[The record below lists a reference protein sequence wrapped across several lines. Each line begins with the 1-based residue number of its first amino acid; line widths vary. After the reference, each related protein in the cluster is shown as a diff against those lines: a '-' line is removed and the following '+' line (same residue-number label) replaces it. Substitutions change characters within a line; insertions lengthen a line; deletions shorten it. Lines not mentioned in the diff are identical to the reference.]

1 MGCAASRRASRLS
14 YLWKT
19 GAVVDPCADDLGG
32 ESDTDNA
39 AFDAWDA
46 MEQAEEL
53 DFIDQ
58 QLRQHDMERLLM
70 QRFPTRGTSMPSP
83 RDAYSYWASLVS
95 ALPYENDGFVLSP
108 PYTLRKARALYA
120 YLKRPDAR
128 PLPRRCVYE
137 VLIAACK
144 LFEEQAAASG
154 SLIQLA
160 APETRAERL
169 LVCGDTHGQ
178 LQDVLV
184 IFEEHGLPAPGNAYL
199 FNGDIADRGQNATEI
214 FVLLLA
220 FKLAC
225 PSILHMN
232 RGNHEQR
239 DLNERPF
246 ANGGGFAWELRAKYP
261 HDERLIDVFQHFFMQ
276 LPLASVVGQWALV
289 IHGGLFREPGVTLE
303 EIRRIDGCRQPPS
316 VLETREDTLLFDAL
330 WSDPH
335 DGDGVVA
342 SDNRGG
348 VSIQFGKDMTKA
360 FCERNGVQSV
370 IRSHQLPKR
379 KRGYEIQHDAM
390 LLTIFSASNYGG
402 VCGNRGGV
410 LVFDHKGPAEVKEF
424 YAPPLETY
432 RQVCELRVLDSC
444 RGRMDRWMV
453 VARLGTAGRAHRQR
467 QRSLDYDLRK
477 ASAVV
482 GVKSLW
488 DCVLLRHDARGA
500 AQLQFRPCAIAPV
513 AKQTAPTRCAPS
525 PPRKPIGADVI
536 TAPAPVIK
544 QLTNGE
550 LASPGGAMQQ
560 SKGQLA
566 GHTRTKQFSKGELP
580 SPLGPKQHTKGDLPS
595 PRSTKPHP
603 KGEPAS
609 PSSPSQDLSLSD
621 ERQTGRPAQ
630 RDTPARR
637 ESSGLFRLSRM
648 PPLNWPGFAS
658 TYPPH
663 ARAHSMSPRLPVSAR
678 SVSVRLDDGA
688 GRGHLQ
694 RAMTNQEIGGKG
706 GATRLKRHSLVSVP
720 LRLSLINRSS
730 SSSASGRWSRVSES
744 GERRAFSPGAK
755 RRVDRVVYYEE
766 EDMLQKVDDDILS
779 AMRMVIC
786 RAKNS
791 LTAAFVAAER
801 RVSKAAREAAA
812 GTEAGDAAGQ
822 RERHVLPHDVW
833 EAVLC
838 ATFPEYGALWPS
850 YGPRLLE
857 TAADAPA
864 VAAGRRRPVHYM
876 LWLDRFQVRL
886 AYGRFRDFERGVMQR
901 LYSALLAKT
910 RHMSASQLLSYFD
923 PRDDGTLRQ
932 REVQAALAGLDL
944 GLSVRQLRQLVYDL
958 GFTDPQRDAEPVEVL
973 QALLTAVRPVVAR
986 TSQGEGGAVLPAWG
1000 AAPGTDGAC
1009 GPDAVS
1015 KGQTNAQAT
1024 LTAAQEGTPT
1034 RTAASRLAELRTAM
1048 LATTGRVRA
1057 AFSGGALVDVFRHA
1071 DADAD
1076 GFLSASEATRALL
1089 DLQRACALPA
1099 SNIEEAAAIVAHI
1112 DLAKTGRV
1120 TFLEFVAAF
1129 GLPAIES
1136 AGAAAPV
1143 IAPGGENAGSNPPVM
1158 AEVRSNFSLK
1168 MMQGILTALYQRTP
1182 GMQKAFRHLD
1192 EAGAGWIGERDF
1204 EQALELVLTHS
1215 QPHGDEDSG
1224 EDVHDKEQ
1232 LHELVLSLRGSNLAD
1247 DAGRIDYCAFI
1258 QSFNVV
1264 DTLDAI

>member
-1 MGCAASRRASRLS
+1 M
-14 YLWKT
+14 
-19 GAVVDPCADDLGG
+19 VDPCADDLGG
-32 ESDTDNA
+32 ESDTEIA

-53 DFIDQ
+53 NFIDQ

-70 QRFPTRGTSMPSP
+70 QRFPTRGSSMPSP

-95 ALPYENDGFVLSP
+95 ALPYDNNGFVLSP
-108 PYTLRKARALYA
+108 PYTLRKARALYT
-120 YLKRPDAR
+120 YLKRPDAQ

-144 LFEEQAAASG
+144 LFEQQAAASG
-154 SLIQLA
+154 SLVRLA

-199 FNGDIADRGQNATEI
+199 FNGDIADRGRNATEI

-246 ANGGGFAWELRAKYP
+246 ANGGGFAWELRSKYP
-261 HDERLIDVFQHFFMQ
+261 HDERLIDMFQHFFMQ
-276 LPLASVVGQWALV
+276 LPLASVVGEWALV
-289 IHGGLFREPGVTLE
+289 IHGGLFREAGVTLD

-316 VLETREDTLLFDAL
+316 VLDTREDTLLFDAL

-348 VSIQFGKDMTKA
+348 VSIQFGKDVTKS

-424 YAPPLETY
+424 YAPPLDTY
-432 RQVCELRVLDSC
+432 RQVCELRVLDAC
-444 RGRMDRWMV
+444 RRGIERWV
-453 VARLGTAGRAHRQR
+453 ATARLGAPGRAHRHWQR
-467 QRSLDYDLRK
+467 NLEHEMRR
-477 ASAVV
+477 ARPAAEAPT
-482 GVKSLW
+482 LW
-488 DCVLLRHDARGA
+488 DCVQLRHDARGA
-500 AQLQFRPCAIAPV
+500 AQLHFQAVAP
-513 AKQTAPTRCAPS
+513 AAEQATPARYA
-525 PPRKPIGADVI
+525 PPRKPAGVDVI
-536 TAPAPVIK
+536 TVPAQAIK
-544 QLTNGE
+544 QLTSGE
-550 LASPGGAMQQ
+550 LASPPG
-560 SKGQLA
+560 
-566 GHTRTKQFSKGELP
+566 TKQ
-580 SPLGPKQHTKGDLPS
+580 HAKGD
-595 PRSTKPHP
+595 PR
-603 KGEPAS
+603 
-609 PSSPSQDLSLSD
+609 SSPSAGQVDSLPD
-621 ERQTGRPAQ
+621 ETSAGRPPQ
-630 RDTPARR
+630 RATPARR
-637 ESSGLFRLSRM
+637 ESSGLFLLSRM
-648 PPLNWPGFAS
+648 PAGPRHWPGFAS
-658 TYPPH
+658 TYPPN
-663 ARAHSMSPRLPVSAR
+663 ARAHSMSPRLPSSAR
-678 SVSVRLDDGA
+678 SVSVRLDYGLEH
-688 GRGHLQ
+688 GYLQ
-694 RAMTNQEIGGKG
+694 RAMTNQEIGGKT
-706 GATRLKRHSLVSVP
+706 GATRLRRHSLVSVP
-720 LRLSLINRSS
+720 LRPSIADRSS
-730 SSSASGRWSRVSES
+730 GAGAPGKWSQISES
-744 GERRAFSPGAK
+744 ESVAGGGRAFSPWAQ

-766 EDMLQKVDDDILS
+766 VDMLQKVDDDVLS

-801 RVSKAAREAAA
+801 RVSKAAREGDA
-812 GTEAGDAAGQ
+812 GVEAGDAAGTAVQ

-833 EAVLC
+833 ESVLC
-838 ATFPEYGALWPS
+838 TTFPEYGALWPS

-864 VAAGRRRPVHYM
+864 TAGRRRPVHYM

-886 AYGRFRDFERGVMQR
+886 AYCRFGDFERGVMQR
-901 LYSALLAKT
+901 LYSALLAK
-910 RHMSASQLLSYFD
+910 MNDMAASQLLSYFD
-923 PRDDGTLRQ
+923 PRDDGTVRQ

-944 GLSVRQLRQLVYDL
+944 GLSIRQLRQLVYDL

-986 TSQGEGGAVLPAWG
+986 ASQGKEGYDAMPPASDRV
-1000 AAPGTDGAC
+1000 AALGTDGAI
-1009 GPDAVS
+1009 GAGGVGAAHV
-1015 KGQTNAQAT
+1015 GQGGAQAAV
-1024 LTAAQEGTPT
+1024 AAA
-1034 RTAASRLAELRTAM
+1034 RDDAKMRMAASRLAELREAM
-1048 LATTGRVRA
+1048 RAATDRVRA
-1057 AFSGGALVDVFRHA
+1057 AFSGGSLIDIFRQA

-1076 GFLSASEATRALL
+1076 GFLSADEATRALL
-1089 DLQRACALPA
+1089 ELQRACALPA
-1099 SNIEEAAAIVAHI
+1099 WSREEEAAVVAHI
-1112 DLAKTGRV
+1112 DLAKTGRI
-1120 TFLEFVAAF
+1120 TFLEFLAAF
-1129 GLPAIES
+1129 GMPAIHSAS
-1136 AGAAAPV
+1136 AGAPV
-1143 IAPGGENAGSNPPVM
+1143 SAPGGVAAGPRPPVT
-1158 AEVRSNFSLK
+1158 AGVRSSFS
-1168 MMQGILTALYQRTP
+1168 QGILTALYERTP

-1204 EQALELVLTHS
+1204 EQALELVLTHRRP
-1215 QPHGDEDSG
+1215 QGEGDT
-1224 EDVHDKEQ
+1224 EDVLHEGQ

-1247 DAGRIDYCAFI
+1247 DTGRIDYCAFI